1 MSTNDE
7 FRALLRSHR
16 KRAGQTQQQ
25 LADLSALS
33 VRAVRDLEL
42 GCVTQPRR
50 DTVKLLADGLRLTGR
65 TRAEFE
71 AAAGHAA
78 TIRDLKEIF
87 DAAPA
92 PPPAALDSIIG
103 RQAEVSVLEELLT
116 TGERLVTITG
126 LAGVGKTRLALEVA
140 GRLHTASGC
149 PVLWSSVAD
158 PVHPRDGARELDQL
172 AAVIRAGL
180 DALLSS
186 PGDAPVEE
194 LIHLIGQRRS
204 LLVLDGYHSADL
216 RSERIV
222 SLLEA
227 CPGLRAL
234 ITSTLPLDVSGE
246 RTLPLAPLA
255 VPERETWDVRD
266 RVASAPSTQLLLRHV
281 RHVAPEFELTE
292 SNAPAVAELCDLLD
306 GLPTALAA
314 AASWFLVYEPE
325 ALLGHVRI
333 DPCSHVVRA
342 GDTDARSSLRESLD
356 GIIAALRPSETR
368 LLDTLA
374 GREHTWTVAEA
385 ARYAGIDEAACAG
398 AVRRLMELGV
408 LRSLGEERA
417 RFRVLNLVRLL
428 HDSSQT
434 ARQRLS
440 AMRHVAPRQF
450 QGTV

>member
-1 MSTNDE
+1 MSTNEE

-149 PVLWSSVAD
+149 PVLWSSV
-158 PVHPRDGARELDQL
+158 PVHPGEGTRKLDQL
-172 AAVIRAGL
+172 AALIRAGL

-194 LIHLIGQRRS
+194 LIHLIGPRRS

-234 ITSTLPLDVSGE
+234 ITSTLPLDVCGE
-246 RTLPLAPLA
+246 RTLPLASLA

-292 SNAPAVAELCDLLD
+292 SNAPAMAELCDLLD
-306 GLPTALAA
+306 GLPAALAA

-325 ALLGHVRI
+325 AMLRHVRI
-333 DPCSHVVRA
+333 DPYSYVVRA
-342 GDTDARSSLRESLD
+342 GDTDVKSPLRESLD

-417 RFRVLNLVRLL
+417 RFRVLNLVRFL
-428 HDSSQT
+428 HGSSQT